1 MITLAAPGTGRC
13 GHAVGRVRAPV
24 EAVPRA
30 LTCLCGRGTIGRVTP
45 TAPEAPQMIS
55 PARKWAI
62 TLSVMVV
69 AFMQVLDTSVTNVV
83 LPHLQGSL
91 SAGLEEVSWVLT
103 SYLAANAV
111 IIPATGWL
119 AGVFGRKRFFLI
131 CATLFTVSS
140 FLSGIAPNLTFLV
153 LARIFQGIGGGP
165 IIPLSQAILWEIFP
179 LGQRGLAMAVW
190 GIGFMMGP
198 IIGPTLGGYI
208 ADNWSWRWIFYI
220 NLPVGLLGF
229 FMASAFL
236 FDPPYL
242 RKPGRVD
249 WSGLVL
255 MVVGFGCLQLLLDRG
270 EREDWFDSSLIVTL
284 AVIAGCALMGFLI
297 RELMARDPILDLRV
311 FTDRNFA
318 TGASL
323 IALIGLGLFS
333 SMLLLAVYT
342 QKLLGYDAWTSGLV
356 LAPGGVGNMISL
368 LLAGRLVTRMDQRL
382 LLTFGC
388 LVNAASLYMMSYLT
402 LNIDYWTLAFPRFI
416 QGFGLGFIFV
426 PLSTL
431 TLSTIRRDKLV
442 NATSAFNV
450 LRNLGGSVGIALATT
465 LLAQRSQIHQA
476 NLVSH
481 VNVWDPDTTAR
492 LARWTNHFLAHGSDS
507 FTAQRRAVAMLY
519 QDTIGQAQALAYID
533 DFWLLAV
540 LFSII
545 PFFIPLMRRVRAEP
559 AAPARESETD
569 ATGRVPPLPAPV
581 D

>member
-1 MITLAAPGTGRC
+1 MSASPLTEVAAGP
-13 GHAVGRVRAPV
+13 
-24 EAVPRA
+24 
-30 LTCLCGRGTIGRVTP
+30 
-45 TAPEAPQMIS
+45 IS
-55 PARKWAI
+55 AARKWAI

-91 SAGLEEVSWVLT
+91 SAGLEEVSWVIT
-103 SYLAANAV
+103 SYLAANAI

-119 AGVFGRKRFFLI
+119 AGVLGRKRFFLI
-131 CATLFTVSS
+131 CCVLFTVSS
-140 FLSGIAPNLTFLV
+140 VLSGMAPNLTFLV
-153 LARIFQGIGGGP
+153 LARIAQGIGGGP

-242 RKPGRVD
+242 RKPARVD
-249 WSGLVL
+249 WPGLVL
-255 MVVGFGCLQLLLDRG
+255 MVLGFGCLQLMLDRG
-270 EREDWFDSSLIVTL
+270 EREDWFDSSLIVAL
-284 AVIAGCALMGFLI
+284 AVIAGVALVGFLA
-297 RELMARDPILDLRV
+297 RELMAKDPILDLRV

-318 TGASL
+318 FGASF
-323 IALIGLGLFS
+323 IALIGLGMFS
-333 SMLLLAVYT
+333 SMVLLALYS
-342 QKLLGYDAWTSGLV
+342 QKLLGYDALTSGLV
-356 LAPGGVGNMISL
+356 LAPGGLGNMFSL
-368 LLAGRLVTRMDQRL
+368 ILCGRLVTRVDQRL

-388 LVNAASLYMMSYLT
+388 LVNAISLYMMSNLT
-402 LNIDYWTLAFPRFI
+402 LGMDYWSLTMPRVI
-416 QGFGLGFIFV
+416 QGFALGFIFV

-431 TLSTIRRDKLV
+431 TLATIRRDKLV
-442 NATSAFNV
+442 NATSAYNV

-465 LLAQRSQIHQA
+465 YLAQRSQFHQH

-481 VNVWDPDTTAR
+481 VTIWDPATQDR
-492 LARWTNHFLAHGSDS
+492 LAQWTSHFMAQGADS
-507 FTAQRRAVAMLY
+507 FTAQRRALAMLY
-519 QDTIGQAQALAYID
+519 HDVVGQAQVLAYAD
-533 DFWLLAV
+533 DFWLLAI
-540 LFSII
+540 LFSIV
-545 PFFIPLMRRVRAEP
+545 PLFLPLMRRVHVEP
-559 AAPARESETD
+559 PEPREDD
-569 ATGRVPPLPAPV
+569 ADGQVRPLPAPV

>member
-1 MITLAAPGTGRC
+1 MSASPLTEVAAGP
-13 GHAVGRVRAPV
+13 
-24 EAVPRA
+24 
-30 LTCLCGRGTIGRVTP
+30 
-45 TAPEAPQMIS
+45 IS
-55 PARKWAI
+55 AARKWAI

-91 SAGLEEVSWVLT
+91 SAGLEEVSWVIT
-103 SYLAANAV
+103 SYLAANAI

-119 AGVFGRKRFFLI
+119 AGLMGRKRFFLV
-131 CATLFTVSS
+131 CCVLFTVSS
-140 FLSGIAPNLTFLV
+140 VLSGMAPNLTFLI
-153 LARIFQGIGGGP
+153 LARIAQGIGGGP

-242 RKPGRVD
+242 RKPARVD
-249 WSGLVL
+249 WPGLVL
-255 MVVGFGCLQLLLDRG
+255 MVLGFGCLQLMLDRG
-270 EREDWFDSSLIVTL
+270 EREDWFDSSLIVAL
-284 AVIAGCALMGFLI
+284 AVIAGVALVGFLA
-297 RELMARDPILDLRV
+297 RELMAKDPILDLRV

-318 TGASL
+318 FGASF
-323 IALIGLGLFS
+323 IALIGLGMFS
-333 SMLLLAVYT
+333 SMVLLALYS
-342 QKLLGYDAWTSGLV
+342 QKLLGYDALTSGLV
-356 LAPGGVGNMISL
+356 LAPGGLGNMFSL
-368 LLAGRLVTRMDQRL
+368 ILCGRLVTRVDQRL

-388 LVNAASLYMMSYLT
+388 LVNAISLYMMSNLT
-402 LNIDYWTLAFPRFI
+402 LGMDYWSLTMPRVI
-416 QGFGLGFIFV
+416 QGFALGFIFV

-431 TLSTIRRDKLV
+431 TLATIRRDKLV
-442 NATSAFNV
+442 NATSAYNV

-465 LLAQRSQIHQA
+465 YLAQRSQFHQH

-481 VNVWDPDTTAR
+481 VTIWDPATQDR
-492 LARWTNHFLAHGSDS
+492 LAQWTSHFMAQGADS
-507 FTAQRRAVAMLY
+507 FTAQRRALAMLY
-519 QDTIGQAQALAYID
+519 HDVVGQAQVLAYAD
-533 DFWLLAV
+533 DFWLLAI
-540 LFSII
+540 LFSIV
-545 PFFIPLMRRVRAEP
+545 PLFLPLMRRVHVEP
-559 AAPARESETD
+559 PEPREDD
-569 ATGRVPPLPAPV
+569 ADGQVRPLPAPV

>member
-1 MITLAAPGTGRC
+1 VSPSSPPIEAAGP
-13 GHAVGRVRAPV
+13 
-24 EAVPRA
+24 
-30 LTCLCGRGTIGRVTP
+30 
-45 TAPEAPQMIS
+45 IS
-55 PARKWAI
+55 AARKWAI

-91 SAGLEEVSWVLT
+91 SAGLEEVSWVIT
-103 SYLAANAV
+103 SYLAANAI

-119 AGVFGRKRFFLI
+119 AGVLGRKRFFLI
-131 CATLFTVSS
+131 CCVLFTVSS
-140 FLSGIAPNLTFLV
+140 VLSGMAPNLTFLI
-153 LARIFQGIGGGP
+153 LARIAQGIGGGP

-190 GIGFMMGP
+190 GVGFMMGP

-242 RKPGRVD
+242 RKPSRVD
-249 WSGLVL
+249 WPGLVL
-255 MVVGFGCLQLLLDRG
+255 MVLGFGCLQLMLDRG
-270 EREDWFDSSLIVTL
+270 EREDWFDSPMIVAL
-284 AVIAGCALMGFLI
+284 AVIAGVALVGFLA
-297 RELMARDPILDLRV
+297 RELIAKDPILDLRV

-318 TGASL
+318 FGATF
-323 IALIGLGLFS
+323 IALIGLGMFS
-333 SMLLLAVYT
+333 SMVLLALYA
-342 QKLLGYDAWTSGLV
+342 QKLLGYDALTSGLV
-356 LAPGGVGNMISL
+356 LAPGGLGNMFSL
-368 LLAGRLVTRMDQRL
+368 ILCGRLVTRVDQRL

-388 LVNAASLYMMSYLT
+388 LVNAISLYMMSNVTLGMDYWSLT
-402 LNIDYWTLAFPRFI
+402 LPRI
-416 QGFGLGFIFV
+416 VQGFALGFIFV

-431 TLSTIRRDKLV
+431 TLATIRRDKLV
-442 NATSAFNV
+442 NATSAYNV

-465 LLAQRSQIHQA
+465 YLAQRSQFHQH

-481 VNVWDPDTTAR
+481 VTIWDPETQAR
-492 LARWTNHFLAHGSDS
+492 LAHWTSHFLAQGADS

-519 QDTIGQAQALAYID
+519 HDVVGQAQVLAYAD
-533 DFWLLAV
+533 DFWLLAI
-540 LFSII
+540 LFSIV
-545 PFFIPLMRRVRAEP
+545 PLFLPLMRRVHAEP
-559 AAPARESETD
+559 AAPRADD
-569 ATGRVPPLPAPV
+569 ADEAGRVRPLPAPV

>member
-1 MITLAAPGTGRC
+1 VTGPGPDGAP
-13 GHAVGRVRAPV
+13 
-24 EAVPRA
+24 
-30 LTCLCGRGTIGRVTP
+30 
-45 TAPEAPQMIS
+45 IS
-55 PARKWAI
+55 SARKWAI

-119 AGVFGRKRFFLI
+119 AGVLGRKRFFLI

-140 FLSGIAPNLTFLV
+140 LLSGMAPNLTFLV
-153 LARIFQGIGGGP
+153 LARIFQGLGGGP

-229 FMASAFL
+229 FMASVWL

-249 WSGLVL
+249 WPGLIL

-270 EREDWFDSSLIVTL
+270 EREDWFDSSLIVTFAAL
-284 AVIAGCALMGFLI
+284 AGVALVGFVV
-297 RELMARDPILDLRV
+297 RELTAREPVLDLKV
-311 FTDRNFA
+311 FADRNFA
-318 TGASL
+318 TGATF
-323 IALIGLGLFS
+323 IALIGLGMFS

-356 LAPGGVGNMISL
+356 LAPGGIGNMFSL
-368 LLAGRLVTRMDQRL
+368 LLAGRLVTRVDQRL

-388 LVNAASLYMMSYLT
+388 LGNAISLYMMSNLT
-402 LNIDYWTLAFPRFI
+402 LGIDYWTLALPRFI
-416 QGFGLGFIFV
+416 QGFALGFIFV

-431 TLSTIRRDKLV
+431 TLATIRRSQLV
-442 NATSAFNV
+442 NATSAYNV
-450 LRNLGGSVGIALATT
+450 LRNLGGSIGIALATT
-465 LLAQRSQIHQA
+465 LLSQRSQLHQT
-476 NLVSH
+476 NLISH
-481 VNVWDPDTTAR
+481 VNVWDPETQAR
-492 LARWTNHFLAHGSDS
+492 LKQWAAHFAAQGSDS
-507 FTAQRRAVAMLY
+507 FTAQNRAVAMLY
-519 QDTIGQAQALAYID
+519 HDTVSQAQVLAYVD

-545 PFFIPLMRRVRAEP
+545 PLFLPLMRRVRVDAVEHREQSDP
-559 AAPARESETD
+559 ATS
-569 ATGRVPPLPAPV
+569 GRVPSLPAPAE
-581 D
+581 

>member
-1 MITLAAPGTGRC
+1 M
-13 GHAVGRVRAPV
+13 HA
-24 EAVPRA
+24 
-30 LTCLCGRGTIGRVTP
+30 TP
-45 TAPEAPQMIS
+45 DAGPIS
-55 PARKWAI
+55 SARKWAI

-91 SAGLEEVSWVLT
+91 SAGLEEVSWVIT
-103 SYLAANAV
+103 SYLAANAI

-119 AGVFGRKRFFLI
+119 AGVLGRKRFFLI
-131 CATLFTVSS
+131 CCVLFTVSS
-140 FLSGIAPNLTFLV
+140 VLSGMAPNLTFLI

-190 GIGFMMGP
+190 GVGFMMGP

-242 RKPGRVD
+242 RKPARVD
-249 WSGLVL
+249 WPGLVL
-255 MVVGFGCLQLLLDRG
+255 MVLGFGCLQLFLDRG
-270 EREDWFDSSLIVTL
+270 EREDWFDSTLILTL
-284 AVIAGCALMGFLI
+284 AIVAGVALVGFVA
-297 RELMARDPILDLRV
+297 RELLAEHPVLDLAV

-318 TGASL
+318 FGATFIS
-323 IALIGLGLFS
+323 LIGLGMFS
-333 SMLLLAVYT
+333 SMVLLALYS
-342 QKLLGYDAWTSGLV
+342 QKLLGYDALTSGLV
-356 LAPGGVGNMISL
+356 LAPGGVGNMFSL
-368 LLAGRLVTRMDQRL
+368 ILCGRLVTRVDQRV

-388 LVNAASLYMMSYLT
+388 LVNALSLYMMSNLT
-402 LNIDYWTLAFPRFI
+402 LGMDYWTLTFPRVI
-416 QGFGLGFIFV
+416 QGFALGFIFV

-431 TLSTIRRDKLV
+431 TLATIRKDKLV
-442 NATSAFNV
+442 NATSAYNV

-465 LLAQRSQIHQA
+465 LLAQRSQLHQQ

-481 VNVWDPDTTAR
+481 VTVWDPATQER
-492 LARWTNHFLAHGSDS
+492 LARWTSHFLAHGSDA
-507 FTAQRRAVAMLY
+507 FTAQRQAVAMLY
-519 QDTIGQAQALAYID
+519 QDAVGQAQVLAYAD
-533 DFWLLAV
+533 DFWLLAI
-540 LFSII
+540 LFSIV
-545 PFFIPLMRRVRAEP
+545 PLFLPLMRRVRVDAVSPSEEAEG
-559 AAPARESETD
+559 EG
-569 ATGRVPPLPAPV
+569 GRVPPLPAPV

>member
-1 MITLAAPGTGRC
+1 MTASPGESG
-13 GHAVGRVRAPV
+13 A
-24 EAVPRA
+24 
-30 LTCLCGRGTIGRVTP
+30 
-45 TAPEAPQMIS
+45 IS
-55 PARKWAI
+55 AARKWAI

-91 SAGLEEVSWVLT
+91 SAGLEEVSWVIT
-103 SYLAANAV
+103 SYLAANAI

-119 AGVFGRKRFFLI
+119 AGVLGRKRFFLV
-131 CATLFTVSS
+131 CCVLFTVSS
-140 FLSGIAPNLTFLV
+140 VLSGMAPNLTFLI
-153 LARIFQGIGGGP
+153 LARIAQGIGGGP

-190 GIGFMMGP
+190 GVGFMMGP

-229 FMASAFL
+229 FMASACL

-242 RKPGRVD
+242 RKPARVD
-249 WSGLVL
+249 WPGLAL
-255 MVVGFGCLQLLLDRG
+255 MVLGFGCLQLMLDRG

-284 AVIAGCALMGFLI
+284 AVVAGLALVGFLV
-297 RELMARDPILDLRV
+297 RELMAKDPILDLRV

-318 TGASL
+318 FGASF
-323 IALIGLGLFS
+323 IALIGLGMFS
-333 SMLLLAVYT
+333 SMVLLALYA
-342 QKLLGYDAWTSGLV
+342 QKLLNYDALTSGLV
-356 LAPGGVGNMISL
+356 LAPGGIGNMVSL
-368 LLAGRLVTRMDQRL
+368 ILCGRLVTRVDQRL

-388 LVNAASLYMMSYLT
+388 LVNAISLYMMSNVT
-402 LNIDYWTLAFPRFI
+402 LGMDYWSLTFPRVV
-416 QGFGLGFIFV
+416 QGFALGFIFV

-431 TLSTIRRDKLV
+431 TLATIRKDRLV
-442 NATSAFNV
+442 NATSAYNV

-465 LLAQRSQIHQA
+465 YLAQRSQYHQS

-481 VNVWDPDTTAR
+481 VTVWDPETQAR
-492 LARWTNHFLAHGSDS
+492 LARWTSHFLAQGADA

-519 QDTIGQAQALAYID
+519 HDVVNQAHVLAYAD
-533 DFWLLAV
+533 DFWLLAI
-540 LFSII
+540 LFSIV
-545 PFFIPLMRRVRAEP
+545 PLFLPLMRRVHAGPVAPRAE
-559 AAPARESETD
+559 ADEA
-569 ATGRVPPLPAPV
+569 GRVRPLPAPV

>member
-1 MITLAAPGTGRC
+1 MTAAEAG
-13 GHAVGRVRAPV
+13 GHEIRA
-24 EAVPRA
+24 A
-30 LTCLCGRGTIGRVTP
+30 
-45 TAPEAPQMIS
+45 Q
-55 PARKWAI
+55 KWAI

-119 AGVFGRKRFFLI
+119 AGLLGRKRFFLI
-131 CATLFTVSS
+131 CAALFTVSS
-140 FLSGIAPNLTFLV
+140 FLSGIAPNLTFLIV
-153 LARIFQGIGGGP
+153 ARIFQGIGGGP

-198 IIGPTLGGYI
+198 IIGPTLGGYL

-220 NLPVGLLGF
+220 NLPVGFLGF

-249 WSGLVL
+249 WPGLCL
-255 MVVGFGCLQLLLDRG
+255 MVLGFGCLQLLLDRG
-270 EREDWFDSSLIVTL
+270 EREDWFDSDLIVAL
-284 AVIAGCALMGFLI
+284 FVIAVTALVGFII
-297 RELMARDPILDLRV
+297 RELMAREPILDLAV

-318 TGASL
+318 TGATF
-323 IALIGLGLFS
+323 IALIGLGMFS
-333 SMLLLAVYT
+333 SMLLLAVFT

-356 LAPGGVGNMISL
+356 LAPGGFGNMLSL
-368 LLAGRLVTRMDQRL
+368 IICGRLVTRMDQRV

-388 LVNAASLYMMSYLT
+388 VVNAISLYMMTNLT
-402 LNIDYWTLAFPRFI
+402 LSIDYWTLAFPRFI
-416 QGFGLGFIFV
+416 QGFALGFIFV

-431 TLSTIRRDKLV
+431 TLSTIPRDKLV
-442 NATSAFNV
+442 NATSAYNV

-465 LLAQRSQIHQA
+465 LLAQRSQHHQA
-476 NLVSH
+476 TIISH
-481 VNVWDPDTTAR
+481 VNVWDLETQAR
-492 LARWTNHFLAHGSDS
+492 LQRWTDHFVAHGADT
-507 FTAQRRAVAMLY
+507 FTAQRRGLAMLY
-519 QDTIGQAQALAYID
+519 QDAVGQAQVLAYVD
-533 DFWLLAV
+533 DFWLLAI
-540 LFSII
+540 LFTLI
-545 PFFIPLMRRVRAEP
+545 PFFLPLMRRVSVERPEAPKAE
-559 AAPARESETD
+559 ESAD
-569 ATGRVPPLPAPV
+569 SGRVPTLPAPV
-581 D
+581 E

>member
-1 MITLAAPGTGRC
+1 VSASPLTEVAAGP
-13 GHAVGRVRAPV
+13 
-24 EAVPRA
+24 
-30 LTCLCGRGTIGRVTP
+30 
-45 TAPEAPQMIS
+45 IS
-55 PARKWAI
+55 AARKWAI

-91 SAGLEEVSWVLT
+91 SAGLEEVSWVIT
-103 SYLAANAV
+103 SYLAANAI

-119 AGVFGRKRFFLI
+119 AGVLGRKRFFLI
-131 CATLFTVSS
+131 CCVLFTVSS
-140 FLSGIAPNLTFLV
+140 VLSGMAPNLTFLV
-153 LARIFQGIGGGP
+153 LARIAQGIGGGP

-242 RKPGRVD
+242 RKPARVD
-249 WSGLVL
+249 WPGLVL
-255 MVVGFGCLQLLLDRG
+255 MVLGFGCLQLMLDRG
-270 EREDWFDSSLIVTL
+270 EREDWFDSSLIVAL
-284 AVIAGCALMGFLI
+284 AVIAGVALVGFLA
-297 RELMARDPILDLRV
+297 RELMAKDPILDLRV

-318 TGASL
+318 FGASF
-323 IALIGLGLFS
+323 IALIGLGMFS
-333 SMLLLAVYT
+333 SMVLLALYS
-342 QKLLGYDAWTSGLV
+342 QKLLGYDALTSGLV
-356 LAPGGVGNMISL
+356 LAPGGLGNMFSL
-368 LLAGRLVTRMDQRL
+368 ILCGRLVTRVDQRL

-388 LVNAASLYMMSYLT
+388 LVNAISLYMMSNLT
-402 LNIDYWTLAFPRFI
+402 LGMDYWSLTMPRVI
-416 QGFGLGFIFV
+416 QGFALGFIFV

-431 TLSTIRRDKLV
+431 TLATIRRDKLV
-442 NATSAFNV
+442 NATSAYNV

-465 LLAQRSQIHQA
+465 YLAQRSQFHQH

-481 VNVWDPDTTAR
+481 VTIWDPATQER
-492 LARWTNHFLAHGSDS
+492 LAQWTSHFLAQGADS
-507 FTAQRRAVAMLY
+507 FTAQRRALAMLY
-519 QDTIGQAQALAYID
+519 HDVVGQAQVLAYAD
-533 DFWLLAV
+533 DFWLLAI
-540 LFSII
+540 LFSIV
-545 PFFIPLMRRVRAEP
+545 PLFLPLMRRVHVEP
-559 AAPARESETD
+559 PEPREDD
-569 ATGRVPPLPAPV
+569 ADGQVRPLPAPV

>member
-1 MITLAAPGTGRC
+1 MSASPLTEVAAGP
-13 GHAVGRVRAPV
+13 
-24 EAVPRA
+24 
-30 LTCLCGRGTIGRVTP
+30 
-45 TAPEAPQMIS
+45 IS
-55 PARKWAI
+55 AARKWAI

-91 SAGLEEVSWVLT
+91 SAGLEEVSWVIT
-103 SYLAANAV
+103 SYLAANAI

-119 AGVFGRKRFFLI
+119 AGVLGRKRFFLI
-131 CATLFTVSS
+131 CCVLFTVSS
-140 FLSGIAPNLTFLV
+140 VLSGMAPNLTFLV
-153 LARIFQGIGGGP
+153 LARIAQGIGGGP

-242 RKPGRVD
+242 RKPARVD
-249 WSGLVL
+249 WPGLVL
-255 MVVGFGCLQLLLDRG
+255 MVLGFGCLQLMLDRG
-270 EREDWFDSSLIVTL
+270 EREDWFDSSLIVAL
-284 AVIAGCALMGFLI
+284 AVIAGVALVGFLA
-297 RELMARDPILDLRV
+297 RELMAKDPILDLRV

-318 TGASL
+318 FGASF
-323 IALIGLGLFS
+323 IALIGLGMFS
-333 SMLLLAVYT
+333 SMVLLALYS
-342 QKLLGYDAWTSGLV
+342 QKLLGYDALTSGLV
-356 LAPGGVGNMISL
+356 LAPGGLGNMFSL
-368 LLAGRLVTRMDQRL
+368 ILCGRLVTRVDQRL

-388 LVNAASLYMMSYLT
+388 LVNAISLYMMSNLT
-402 LNIDYWTLAFPRFI
+402 LGMDYWSLTMPRVI
-416 QGFGLGFIFV
+416 QGFALGFIFV

-431 TLSTIRRDKLV
+431 TLATIRRDKLV
-442 NATSAFNV
+442 NATSAYNV

-465 LLAQRSQIHQA
+465 YLAQRSQFHQH

-481 VNVWDPDTTAR
+481 VTIWDPATQDR
-492 LARWTNHFLAHGSDS
+492 LAQWTSHFMAQGADS
-507 FTAQRRAVAMLY
+507 FTAQRRALAMLY
-519 QDTIGQAQALAYID
+519 HDVVGQAQVLAYAD
-533 DFWLLAV
+533 DFWLLAI
-540 LFSII
+540 LFSIV
-545 PFFIPLMRRVRAEP
+545 PLFLPLMRRVHVEP
-559 AAPARESETD
+559 PVPREED
-569 ATGRVPPLPAPV
+569 AGGQVRPLPAPV

>member
-1 MITLAAPGTGRC
+1 VSASPATDA
-13 GHAVGRVRAPV
+13 AVGP
-24 EAVPRA
+24 
-30 LTCLCGRGTIGRVTP
+30 
-45 TAPEAPQMIS
+45 IS
-55 PARKWAI
+55 AARKWAI

-91 SAGLEEVSWVLT
+91 SAGLEEVSWVIT
-103 SYLAANAV
+103 SYLAANAI

-119 AGVFGRKRFFLI
+119 AGVLGRKRFFLI
-131 CATLFTVSS
+131 CCVLFTVSS
-140 FLSGIAPNLTFLV
+140 VLSGMAPNLTFLV
-153 LARIFQGIGGGP
+153 LARIAQGIGGGP

-190 GIGFMMGP
+190 GVGFMMGP

-242 RKPGRVD
+242 RKPSRVD
-249 WSGLVL
+249 WPGLVL
-255 MVVGFGCLQLLLDRG
+255 MVLGFGCLQLMLDRG
-270 EREDWFDSSLIVTL
+270 EREDWFDSSLIVAL
-284 AVIAGCALMGFLI
+284 AVIAGVALVGFLL
-297 RELMARDPILDLRV
+297 RELMAKDPVLDLRV

-318 TGASL
+318 FGATF
-323 IALIGLGLFS
+323 IALIGLGMFS
-333 SMLLLAVYT
+333 SMVLLALYS
-342 QKLLGYDAWTSGLV
+342 QKLLGYDALTSGLV
-356 LAPGGVGNMISL
+356 LAPGGLGNMFSL
-368 LLAGRLVTRMDQRL
+368 ILCGRLVTRVDQRL

-388 LVNAASLYMMSYLT
+388 LVNAISLYMMSNLT
-402 LNIDYWTLAFPRFI
+402 LGMDYWSLTLPRII
-416 QGFGLGFIFV
+416 QGFALGFIFV

-431 TLSTIRRDKLV
+431 TLATIRRDKLV
-442 NATSAFNV
+442 NATSAYNV

-465 LLAQRSQIHQA
+465 YLAQRSQFHQH

-481 VNVWDPDTTAR
+481 VTIWDPATQER
-492 LARWTNHFLAHGSDS
+492 LARWTSHFLAQGADS

-519 QDTIGQAQALAYID
+519 HDVVSQAQVLAYAD
-533 DFWLLAV
+533 DFWLLAI
-540 LFSII
+540 LFSIV
-545 PFFIPLMRRVRAEP
+545 PLFLPLMRRVHAEP
-559 AAPARESETD
+559 AAPREED
-569 ATGRVPPLPAPV
+569 APGRVRPLPAPV